1 MLDIND
7 IKAVTAQIYI
17 YT

>member
-7 IKAVTAQIYI
+7 IKAVTA
-17 YT
+17 